1 MVQASEI
8 DLADWPV
15 AILAGGLAKR
25 LRPITETIPKAL
37 VKIAGA
43 PFLAHQLRLLHSAGL
58 RRIIVCAGYLGEM
71 IEAEIGDGA
80 AYDLQ
85 IEYSF
90 DGAQL
95 LGTGGALKR
104 ALPRLGRQFVILYG
118 DSYLPIDYR
127 KAARAFAAGD
137 KAGLMTVYR
146 NQGRWDA
153 SNVQFEEGQILRY
166 DKKQRTPEMHHIDYG
181 LGLLRAEALTTW
193 PDNEPFDLADVYRQ
207 LLSKKQL
214 SGYEVT
220 ERFYE
225 IGSPEGLADL
235 DAFLRHQSGIGP
247 SEVTPNNPGNWRQ
260 GNADR

>member
-1 MVQASEI
+1 MTAPAEEMG
-8 DLADWPV
+8 LADWPV

-25 LRPITETIPKAL
+25 LRPITETTPKAL
-37 VKIAGA
+37 VTIAGR
-43 PFLAHQLRLLHSAGL
+43 PFLAHQLRLLHTAGL
-58 RRIIVCAGYLGEM
+58 RRIIICAGYLGEM

-80 AYDLQ
+80 SFDLR

-90 DGAQL
+90 DGPRL

-104 ALPRLGRQFVILYG
+104 ALPLLGRRFFVLYG

-127 KAARAFAAGD
+127 KAALAFATGD

-153 SNVQFEEGQILRY
+153 SNVQFEAGQVLRY
-166 DKKQRTPEMHHIDYG
+166 DKKQRTQEMHHIDYG
-181 LGLLRAEALTTW
+181 LGILRAETLAPW
-193 PDNEPFDLADVYRQ
+193 PDNEPFDLADVYGR
-207 LLSKKQL
+207 LLSENQL

-225 IGSPEGLADL
+225 IGSPEGLAEL
-235 DAFLRHQSGIGP
+235 DAFLRHQPAII
-247 SEVTPNNPGNWRQ
+247 Q
-260 GNADR
+260 

>member
-1 MVQASEI
+1 MTAQAEEI

-25 LRPITETIPKAL
+25 LRPITETMPKAL
-37 VKIAGA
+37 VTVAGR
-43 PFLAHQLRLLHSAGL
+43 PFLAHQLRLLHNAGL
-58 RRIIVCAGYLGEM
+58 RRIIICAGYLGEM

-80 AYDLQ
+80 RFDLR

-90 DGAQL
+90 DGPRL

-104 ALPRLGRQFVILYG
+104 ALPLLGSRFFVLYG

-127 KAARAFAAGD
+127 KAALAFATGD
-137 KAGLMTVYR
+137 KTGLMTVYR

-153 SNVQFEEGQILRY
+153 SNVQFEAGQVLRY

-181 LGLLRAEALTTW
+181 LGILRAESLAPW
-193 PDNEPFDLADVYRQ
+193 PDNEPFDLADVYRR
-207 LLSKKQL
+207 LLSENQL
-214 SGYEVT
+214 SGHEVT

-225 IGSPEGLADL
+225 IGSPEGLAEL
-235 DAFLRHQSGIGP
+235 DAYLRHQPAFVGS
-247 SEVTPNNPGNWRQ
+247 
-260 GNADR
+260 